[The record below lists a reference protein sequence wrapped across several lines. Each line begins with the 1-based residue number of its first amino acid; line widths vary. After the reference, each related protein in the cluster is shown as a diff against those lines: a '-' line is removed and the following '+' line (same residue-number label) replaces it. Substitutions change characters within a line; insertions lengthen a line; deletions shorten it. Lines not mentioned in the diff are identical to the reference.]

1 MVVSKPAITARSAKG
16 APKEAADVPLRSEAP
31 RDSRGRRAA
40 DRVGAESPAVQ
51 VVSVCHLFIGLWCVV
66 LGVFPVRSLD
76 AALEAEVIGG
86 GGGGPGVIGEK

>member
-1 MVVSKPAITARSAKG
+1 MVESKPAITPRSAKG

-40 DRVGAESPAVQ
+40 DRVGAEGPAVQ

-66 LGVFPVRSLD
+66 LGVFLVRSLET
-76 AALEAEVIGG
+76 ALEAELSGG
-86 GGGGPGVIGEK
+86 GSQLTRVVTEK